1 MNKGNLIILLAV
13 MLLLANCQSSKK
25 SKGQDAKTND
35 GFLMSIVNTIL
46 GGPYDAPISTR
57 LMNKVG
63 HVATVLFGSIFA
75 YFKWFRQRKNRREKI
90 NEYIGEE
97 KQKFAL
103 IAEAEAKTIGE
114 KVAEKII
121 YELNSDKARMIAI
134 KSGNGTINF
143 NIKVDVDEITEES
156 ILIYDVKM
164 SGSDPEGNSKF
175 TGVATFKDRLLELR
189 LEQTYDKSE
198 KKNEY
203 HPICLF

>member
-1 MNKGNLIILLAV
+1 MNTRKVIILLAV
-13 MLLLANCQSSKK
+13 ILVLASCQSSKK
-25 SKGQDAKTND
+25 NKGQDTKTND

-46 GGPYDAPISTR
+46 GGPYDAPITTR

-103 IAEAEAKTIGE
+103 IAEAEAKAIGE

-121 YELNSDKARMIAI
+121 YELNSEKPRMIAI
-134 KSGNGTINF
+134 KSANGTINF

-164 SGSDPEGNSKF
+164 SGNDPEGNSKF
-175 TGVATFKDRLLELR
+175 TGIATFKDKLLELR